1 MSLKICF
8 GPYEAHGAIRH
19 KTQKLHGILTRLA
32 ELGYDVELVP
42 TRRLNTL
49 TVHMRDKLIYRCD
62 LRYLQFNIDLDDDPV
77 AQTLVKSVEET
88 RAMFDDDQN
97 VPKFGVHKRVL
108 TTDTHDLLSDD
119 VSLWYEIPYT
129 WAEAK
134 IRKAHKHPSI
144 STG

>member
-1 MSLKICF
+1 
-8 GPYEAHGAIRH
+8 
-19 KTQKLHGILTRLA
+19 
-32 ELGYDVELVP
+32 
-42 TRRLNTL
+42 
-49 TVHMRDKLIYRCD
+49 MRDKLIYRCD

-119 VSLWYEIPYT
+119 VSLWYEVPYT

-134 IRKAHKHPSI
+134 LRKAHKHPSI